1 MQMRQS
7 YGDLYRNRIAAFCEL
22 SFRVSAPEG
31 NAPILSRRVA
41 EPGRQAPRPKAVT
54 FNKLRTQRA
63 SATSKWE
70 GIHESWRRDEAGHR
84 SAESRRQ
91 SRNCSAAHGRA

>member
-41 EPGRQAPRPKAVT
+41 EPGRQAPRSKVGTFKAPQT
-54 FNKLRTQRA
+54 NK
-63 SATSKWE
+63 
-70 GIHESWRRDEAGHR
+70 RR
-84 SAESRRQ
+84 
-91 SRNCSAAHGRA
+91 